1 MNTSFKGNFTRIKD
15 LSDKRRLPRLGKIRL
30 GVKAVSAKGGKEYPR
45 EVNYFVVPPEV
56 EKVYGDKPTELD
68 VMFPLNDIESVF
80 PQSYKW
86 YGGSRG
92 LKCIGNGECAM
103 RLDEKTQ
110 SMRERPC
117 PCELLEQGV
126 CQRRAHLMVM
136 LPKVSMGGIYQFD
149 MGSYHSIIDINSGL
163 DFVQALVGR
172 FAMVPLKLRRV
183 PRETNANGKKTI
195 HYPLQIVLTDADVES
210 VNGLRDDNRRVLTA
224 ASRLALAPPEDCNP
238 QFDDAATVVV
248 EDDAVHAIPYGN
260 NSSVSMKETDAAQP
274 AAAPDFVPEPESS
287 QTLAQ
292 TPPLKA
298 PNPESPGQAQPQPPK
313 GGIPSEKG
321 ELPANVA
328 QQSAILKL
336 AAKAGIEEAVVLQK
350 MCGMTM
356 AVAAGAIV
364 SLQRGDTTIFSLKAA
379 A

>member
-248 EDDAVHAIPYGN
+248 EDDAIPAIPYGN

-274 AAAPDFVPEPESS
+274 AAAPDFVTEPESS
-287 QTLAQ
+287 QALAQ

-321 ELPANVA
+321 EVLANVA

-350 MCGMTM
+350 MRGMTM